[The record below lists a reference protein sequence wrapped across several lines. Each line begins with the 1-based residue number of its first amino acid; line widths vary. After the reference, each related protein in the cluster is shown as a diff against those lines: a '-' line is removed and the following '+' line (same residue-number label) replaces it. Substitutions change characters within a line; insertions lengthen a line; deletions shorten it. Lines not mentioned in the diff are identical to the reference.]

1 MGLEKMMFVS
11 ILLVSMNLW
20 GQPMD
25 KGETEVS
32 EEIVVTAQF
41 MPESAKH
48 SVYKVRILDAE
59 RIEAMGANNLR
70 ELLGH
75 ELSMDVENAS
85 VFGSSISIQGLS
97 FENVK
102 ILVDGVPIIGRLNG
116 IIDLSHLNLEGIE
129 RVEIIEGP
137 TSVYYGTDALA
148 GVVNLIPK
156 KEQSDRYQASLDGY
170 YESVGDRIQN
180 GSAGFYAEKQSVVIS
195 GGQRDFD
202 GYSPMSEGRGEQWN
216 GRDQYYGDLTYTR
229 HLGTYDLTYGARFFD
244 EELFDLGEPEAGTA
258 SDITYQTKRY
268 GHNLTF
274 KGAPT
279 QRHYLDFQLAY
290 SNYER
295 NQATFIVDN
304 NSGDRRPSDNPA
316 SYDRTA
322 FRQWL
327 GRGMLASVQ
336 SSEKLGYQ
344 IGYELSVESGEGAR
358 IDDGKQQIEDY
369 AGFVSA
375 RYTPFPNLI
384 IQPAL
389 RYAYNSAYDAPVTPA
404 LNLKFTGA
412 SFGDFRASYARGFRS
427 PSLKQLFLDFTMP
440 AGPFIFHITGSDA
453 LEAERGHNLNLSH
466 SWQKRTNSSNF
477 KLDTSLFYN
486 DIENLITLSVLQP
499 IGNPGHFERHYINV
513 DTYKTKGG
521 RILFGYSRTN
531 FSATAGLSR
540 TSIYND
546 LSEDNQVPEFSN
558 STDVRGDLAWRPS
571 RLGINFNLFYKYNGT
586 KPGYYVFTDRS
597 TGTREIRETSLESNE
612 QLESSISRSFFE
624 DVLELSFGGKNL
636 FDVKNMDTVDL
647 TSGSAHAVNQL
658 GWGRTWYLR
667 ARILWRR

>member
-1 MGLEKMMFVS
+1 MLLKKMMFVS
-11 ILLVSMNLW
+11 ILFLAMNLLA
-20 GQPMD
+20 QPAD
-25 KGETEVS
+25 QGDPKVS
-32 EEIVVTAQF
+32 EEVVVTAQF

-48 SVYKVRILDAE
+48 SVYKVRILNAE
-59 RIEAMGANNLR
+59 RIEAMAAKNLR
-70 ELLGH
+70 ELLDH
-75 ELSMDVENAS
+75 ELSMDVENTS

-102 ILVDGVPIIGRLNG
+102 ILVDGVPVIGRLNG
-116 IIDLSHLNLEGIE
+116 IIDLSHLNLEGID

-180 GSAGFYAEKQSVVIS
+180 GSAGFYDDKQSVLIS
-195 GGQRDFD
+195 GGIRDFD
-202 GYSPMSEGRGEQWN
+202 GYSPESEGRGEQWN
-216 GRDQYYGDLTYTR
+216 ERDQYYGDLRYTR
-229 HLGTYDLTYGARFFD
+229 HIGAYDLSYGARFFD
-244 EELFDLGEPEAGTA
+244 EELYDLGEPKDGTA
-258 SDITYQTKRY
+258 SDLTYQTKRY

-279 QRHYLDFQLAY
+279 ERHYLDFQLAF
-290 SNYER
+290 SDYER
-295 NQATFIVDN
+295 NKSTFVVDTTT
-304 NSGDRRPSDNPA
+304 GDRQPSDNPA
-316 SYDRTA
+316 QYDRTA

-336 SSEKLGYQ
+336 TSEKLGYQ
-344 IGYELSVESGEGAR
+344 IGYELSIESGEGAR
-358 IDDGKQQIEDY
+358 INAGKQQIEDY
-369 AGFVSA
+369 AAYVSA
-375 RYTPFPNLI
+375 RYTPTPNLV

-404 LNLKFTGA
+404 LNVKYTGA
-412 SFGDFRASYARGFRS
+412 SFGDLRASYARGFRS

-440 AGPFIFHITGSDA
+440 AGPFIFHITGHDA

-466 SWQKRTNSSNF
+466 SWQKRTNTSSF
-477 KLDTSLFYN
+477 QLDTSLFYN

-499 IGNPGHFERHYINV
+499 IGDPGHFERHYINV
-513 DTYKTKGG
+513 DTFKTKGG
-521 RILFGYSRTN
+521 RVLFGYSGAN
-531 FSATAGLSR
+531 FSARAGLSR
-540 TSIYND
+540 TSTYND
-546 LSEDNQVPEFSN
+546 LSADDQVPEFNN
-558 STDVRGDLAWRPS
+558 STDVRADLTWRPS
-571 RLGINFNLFYKYNGT
+571 RLGTKFNLFYKYNGA
-586 KPGYYVFTDRS
+586 KPGYYVLTDGA

-612 QLESSISRSFFE
+612 RLDAGLSRSFF
-624 DVLELSFGGKNL
+624 DDFLELSFGGKNL

-658 GWGRTWYLR
+658 GWGRTWYVR
-667 ARILWRR
+667 ARLLWRR